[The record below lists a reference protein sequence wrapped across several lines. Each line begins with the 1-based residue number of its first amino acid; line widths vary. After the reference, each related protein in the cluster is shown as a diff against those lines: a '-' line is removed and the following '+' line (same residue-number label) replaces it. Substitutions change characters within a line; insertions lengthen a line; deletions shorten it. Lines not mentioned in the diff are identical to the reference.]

1 MENENAYI
9 YDPQVTAFLQAYAA
23 MLADVTKHGAQAKAE
38 GKTLPKDSK
47 FYELAEYTIPDY
59 SEGAKKGMA
68 EELRKAYYK
77 GYNETAKPDRKD
89 DNQQTMNITGKQ
101 FDQIRESTYKA
112 CAILEAVAKF
122 QVMEE
127 EGIDYISLI
136 DAALGFCKEVDE
148 TLEKVQISQ

>member
-1 MENENAYI
+1 
-9 YDPQVTAFLQAYAA
+9 
-23 MLADVTKHGAQAKAE
+23 
-38 GKTLPKDSK
+38 
-47 FYELAEYTIPDY
+47 
-59 SEGAKKGMA
+59 MA